1 MFLPVGDIP
10 NARTTPWV
18 TYALMAIN
26 IAVFAVVTLPLSL
39 TRPDLSDPLLLDY
52 LNALNLHGDWPI
64 QSVLDQVSAYDL
76 AVFRYGYR
84 PGQGSLLTLFT
95 AMFMHAGWLHLAG
108 NMLFLYIFGD
118 NVEHRMGRWRY
129 LAGYLGAGI
138 AATLFFALFV
148 PGSQVPLIGAS
159 GAISGVLGFYFVWF
173 PRNQVKVFVFLFP
186 LLMTHVL
193 VSARLVLGFYLL
205 VDNLLPFLLTGSQG
219 GGVAHGA
226 HIGGFLTG
234 MGLAAAS
241 DRLPSLLQLKGPRI
255 SRARADLVDAVTDI
269 VRALERGDLTR
280 AAARYVALENRAQRG
295 QLATG
300 NLLLIGRFLLENGHS
315 DQALTLFR
323 RVIAERPGD
332 AALDQAY
339 LGAGQAMLQKQ
350 RCDTAAWH
358 YFLTAVDLARTP
370 EVAEA
375 ARRGLRVIEGC
386 EQGRGGD
393 R

>member
-1 MFLPVGDIP
+1 MFLPIGDIP
-10 NARTTPWV
+10 NPRTTPWA

-26 IAVFAVVTLPLSL
+26 IAVFVLVTVPLSL
-39 TRPDLSDPLLLDY
+39 ARPDLNDPLLLDY

-76 AVFRYGYR
+76 TVFRYGYR
-84 PGQGSLLTLFT
+84 PAQGSFLTLFT

-118 NVEHRMGRWRY
+118 NVEHRMGRGRY
-129 LAGYLGAGI
+129 LLGYLGAGI

-193 VSARLVLGFYLL
+193 IPARLVLGFYLL
-205 VDNLLPFLLTGSQG
+205 IDNLLPFLLAGSGG

-226 HIGGFLTG
+226 HIGGFLAG

-241 DRLPSLLQLKGPRI
+241 DHLPGLLKPKGPRI
-255 SRARADLVDAVTDI
+255 PRARADLVDVVTDI
-269 VRALERGDLTR
+269 VRALERGELPH
-280 AAARYVALENRAQRG
+280 AAARYLALESRLQRS

-300 NLLLIGRFLLENGHS
+300 NILAIGRFLLENGHS

-370 EVAEA
+370 EVTEA
-375 ARRGLRVIEGC
+375 ARRGLKVIEGC
-386 EQGRGGD
+386 VQEGE
-393 R
+393 

>member
-1 MFLPVGDIP
+1 MFLPIGDIP
-10 NARTTPWV
+10 NPRSTPWV
-18 TYALMAIN
+18 TYVLIAIN
-26 IAVFAVVTLPLSL
+26 VAVFALVTIPLSL
-39 TRPDLSDPLLLDY
+39 ARPDLNDPLLLDY

-76 AVFRYGYR
+76 TVFRYGYR
-84 PGQGSLLTLFT
+84 PGHPSLLNLIT
-95 AMFMHAGWLHLAG
+95 AMFLHAGWLHLAG

-118 NVEHRMGRWRY
+118 NVEHRMGHWRY
-129 LAGYLGAGI
+129 LLGYLGAGI
-138 AATLFFALFV
+138 AATLFFTLFV

-186 LLMTHVL
+186 ILMTHVL
-193 VSARLVLGFYLL
+193 ISARLVLGFYLL

-219 GGVAHGA
+219 AGVAHGA
-226 HIGGFLTG
+226 HIGGFLAG

-241 DRLPSLLQLKGPRI
+241 DRLPGLLQLKGPRI
-255 SRARADLVDAVTDI
+255 PRARANLVDVITDI
-269 VRALERGDLTR
+269 VRAIERGDPAH
-280 AAARYVALENRAQRG
+280 AAARYVTLESRGQRG

-300 NLLLIGRFLLENGHS
+300 NILSIGRFLLEKGQS
-315 DQALTLFR
+315 EQALTLFR
-323 RVIAERPGD
+323 RLIAERPGD

-358 YFLTAVDLARTP
+358 YFLTAIDLARTP

-375 ARRGLRVIEGC
+375 ARRGLKVIEGC
-386 EQGRGGD
+386 QESAD
-393 R
+393 

>member
-10 NARTTPWV
+10 NPRSTPWV
-18 TYALMAIN
+18 THALIAIN
-26 IAVFAVVTLPLSL
+26 VAVFALVTIPLSL
-39 TRPDLSDPLLLDY
+39 ARPDLNDPLLLDY
-52 LNALNLHGDWPI
+52 LNMLNLHGDWPFE
-64 QSVLDQVSAYDL
+64 SVLDQISAYDL

-84 PGQGSLLTLFT
+84 PAHPALANLLS

-118 NVEHRMGRWRY
+118 NVEHRMGHWRY
-129 LAGYLGAGI
+129 LLGYLGAGV

-159 GAISGVLGFYFVWF
+159 GAISGILGFYFIWF

-186 LLMTHVL
+186 IVMTHVL
-193 VSARLVLGFYLL
+193 IPARLVLGFYLL
-205 VDNLLPFLLTGSQG
+205 VDNLLPFLLTGSEG

-241 DRLPSLLQLKGPRI
+241 DRLPGLLQLKGPRI
-255 SRARADLVDAVTDI
+255 SRSRANLVDVMTDI
-269 VRALERGDLTR
+269 VKSLERGDLAH
-280 AAARYVALENRAQRG
+280 AAERYLTLESRAQRG
-295 QLATG
+295 QLATT
-300 NLLLIGRFLLENGHS
+300 NVLAIGRHLLDN
-315 DQALTLFR
+315 DQPDLALTVFR
-323 RVIAERPGD
+323 RLIAERPGD
-332 AALDQAY
+332 TGLDRAY
-339 LGAGQAMLQKQ
+339 LGAGQAMLRKK

-358 YFLTAVDLARTP
+358 YFLAAVDLARSP

-375 ARRGLRVIEGC
+375 AREGLREIEGC
-386 EQGRGGD
+386 KGSDVR
-393 R
+393 

>member
-1 MFLPVGDIP
+1 MFIPVGDIP
-10 NARTTPWV
+10 NPRVTPWV

-26 IAVFAVVTLPLSL
+26 IAVYAVVTIPLSL
-39 TRPDLSDPLLLDY
+39 ARPDLNDPLLLDY
-52 LNALNLHGDWPI
+52 FNALNLHGNWPI
-64 QSVLDQVSAYDL
+64 ETVLEQISAYDL
-76 AVFRYGYR
+76 TVFRYGYR
-84 PGQGSLLTLFT
+84 PAQGSLLTLVT
-95 AMFMHAGWLHLAG
+95 ALFLHGGLLHLAG

-118 NVEHRMGRWRY
+118 NVEYRLGSLRY
-129 LAGYLGAGI
+129 LFAYLGAGV

-148 PGSQVPLIGAS
+148 PDSQVPLIGAS

-205 VDNLLPFLLTGSQG
+205 VDNLLPFLLAGSEG

-226 HIGGFLTG
+226 HIGGFLAG
-234 MGLAAAS
+234 MGLATAS
-241 DRLPSLLQLKGPRI
+241 DRLPGLLRLKGPRI
-255 SRARADLVDAVTDI
+255 SRPRADLVNAITDI
-269 VRALERGDLTR
+269 VRALERGDLEH
-280 AAARYVALENRAQRG
+280 AAVRYSTLESRAQRG

-300 NLLLIGRFLLENGHS
+300 NILIIGRFLLESGHS
-315 DQALTLFR
+315 EQALTLFR
-323 RVIAERPGD
+323 RLIAERPGD

-358 YFLTAVDLARTP
+358 YFLTAIDLARTP
-370 EVAEA
+370 EVVEA
-375 ARRGLRVIEGC
+375 ARRGLKIVEGC
-386 EQGRGGD
+386 K
-393 R
+393 